1 MACGKWRICKK
12 NLKTKPVFTDD
23 DEMSFLK
30 TTSHMTIGIPCAKV
44 LKKNKFAKK
53 KKLKFPMKQKLKAAK
68 NSCHC
73 FLGKFFNL

>member
-1 MACGKWRICKK
+1 M
-12 NLKTKPVFTDD
+12 LKTKPVFTDD

-44 LKKNKFAKK
+44 LKKTNLQK

-68 NSCHC
+68 TSCHSC
-73 FLGKFFNL
+73 LGKFFNL